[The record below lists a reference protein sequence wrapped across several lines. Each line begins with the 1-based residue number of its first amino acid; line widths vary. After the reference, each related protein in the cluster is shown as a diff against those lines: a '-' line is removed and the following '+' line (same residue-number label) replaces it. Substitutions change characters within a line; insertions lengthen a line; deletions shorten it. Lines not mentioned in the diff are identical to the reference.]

1 MLLDR
6 EEGHPK
12 EFSCCD
18 LFVRSKITNVVSEP
32 YVLGRLGGLARADA
46 IAARSADE
54 TFGLDEPRP
63 QRHDRHAE
71 RFEVV
76 GAVAREPVC
85 AEIAAA
91 RLYCSPFVRRTTH
104 RSTALF
110 VIACG
115 MLEYGRTP
123 PKLLQTVK
131 HDRFLM
137 VFRFT

>member
-12 EFSCCD
+12 KFSCCD
-18 LFVRSKITNVVSEP
+18 LLVRSKITNVVSEP
-32 YVLGRLGGLARADA
+32 YVLGRLGSLARADA
-46 IAARSADE
+46 IAARTADE
-54 TFGLDEPRP
+54 TLGLDEPRP

-91 RLYCSPFVRRTTH
+91 RLYCSPFDWIYMWDARVRPHAAETSANSKT
-104 RSTALF
+104 RSFFEGLQIH
-110 VIACG
+110 VI
-115 MLEYGRTP
+115 
-123 PKLLQTVK
+123 
-131 HDRFLM
+131 
-137 VFRFT
+137 FRG